1 MNSLSVTW
9 NQYAFSLYFSI
20 KRADR
25 EKRKTQVPQLSI
37 AIGTREV
44 AGLGEA
50 GTFVNAKRCLPG
62 LFAASPRH
70 TQETDQEAVP
80 LPEAA

>member
-1 MNSLSVTW
+1 MEK
-9 NQYAFSLYFSI
+9 FSLYFSI

-37 AIGTREV
+37 AIGPREI

-50 GTFVNAKRCLPG
+50 GTFVNAKLCPPDL
-62 LFAASPRH
+62 LSASPRH
-70 TQETDQEAVP
+70 TQERDQEAVH
-80 LPEAA
+80 LP